1 MRAEPFR
8 ELAAKWNESPASL
21 AHRYAL
27 SIPKVGS
34 VILGVKN
41 RNELKE
47 CIKAEEKG
55 ELTSE
60 QFEAL
65 KNLF

>member
-1 MRAEPFR
+1 MCIRD
-8 ELAAKWNESPASL
+8 S
-21 AHRYAL
+21 AL

-41 RNELKE
+41 RDELKE

-60 QFEAL
+60 QCEAL
-65 KNLF
+65 KDLF